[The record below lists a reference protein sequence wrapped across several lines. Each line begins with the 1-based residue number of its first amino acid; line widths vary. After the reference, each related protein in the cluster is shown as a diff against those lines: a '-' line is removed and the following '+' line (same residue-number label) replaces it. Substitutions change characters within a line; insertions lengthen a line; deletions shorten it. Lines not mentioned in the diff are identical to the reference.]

1 MILKVKPTLAE
12 VAGLL
17 SYCPETGVLR
27 WRTRPSNR
35 IGAGAEAGTLHPDG
49 YRIVRINGRGYP
61 AHRLAWLL
69 ATGEWP
75 LQFLD
80 HRNGVRN
87 DNRLSN
93 LRPAS
98 PSENSQNLHGPL
110 SSNRTSRFLG
120 VCWKRKEQRWRAQI
134 QVNGVRRDL
143 GLYSTEEAASRAY
156 LAAKS
161 ELHPFHHV
169 AA

>member
-1 MILKVKPTLAE
+1 MKPTHAE

-17 SYCPETGVLR
+17 SYCPESGVLR
-27 WRTRPSNR
+27 WRTSSGNQVRE
-35 IGAGAEAGTLHPDG
+35 GADAGTLHPDG
-49 YRIVRINGRGYP
+49 YRIVRIARRGYP

-69 ATGEWP
+69 VTGEWP
-75 LQFLD
+75 LQQVD
-80 HRNGVRN
+80 HRNGVRS

-93 LRPAS
+93 LRQAS
-98 PSENSQNLHGPL
+98 PGENNQNLHGPL

-120 VCWKRKEQRWRAQI
+120 VCWKRREERWRAQI

-143 GLYSTEEAASRAY
+143 GLFATEEEAHRAY
-156 LAAKS
+156 SAAKA